1 MEERKYISDGG
12 SKYVI
17 MVYGNDL
24 SRCWEADFYKWLRK
38 NDYSNLSHHGCSEN
52 TPWVYVNI
60 FNKTF
65 FPQFSGFRIT
75 SALHEHAVTID
86 EFYKILEEYEKNPES
101 FEKSET
107 VVSIYKKYE
116 GKDPLVFYK
125 ERFDCDEGAEVAK
138 QKMAEADAW
147 YKERDEKTLYFLDM
161 HFVKNYADEDGADY
175 IIKKKNIKKE
185 FRNFPQNGTYKA
197 LVHQQSIPGGEY
209 FDCEIEFS
217 DDLLRLKNAER
228 RGEGA
233 DYLRDI
239 RVWK

>member
-101 FEKSET
+101 FEESET
-107 VVSIYKKYE
+107 VISIYKKYE
-116 GKDPLVFYK
+116 GKAPLVFYK

-161 HFVKNYADEDGADY
+161 HFVKNYADEDGSDY
-175 IIKKKNIKKE
+175 IIEKSKITKKSK
-185 FRNFPQNGTYKA
+185 FPKNGTYKA

-209 FDCEIEFS
+209 FDCEIEFT
-217 DDLLRLKNAER
+217 DDLLRLKNAEMC
-228 RGEGA
+228 GEGA
-233 DYLRDI
+233 EYLRDI